1 MVPTPAALGE
11 APSLRDPCI
20 RAAAVLYCICNLRA
34 CLCRKT
40 GRWAGRR
47 VGMLMGEF
55 KQEILRINN
64 KVNMEVFGQGL
75 LSQQA
80 YVLQDKVLIVA
91 KNRRVAV
98 LRQMEGDESV
108 REAVET
114 MDRALIVRFKQ
125 RFIQM
130 VREELGIEVLS
141 HMKDYDPKLEIS
153 TSVSVFGR
161 PVEEMLPGLSARED
175 RKAEREDK
183 IDN

>member
-1 MVPTPAALGE
+1 
-11 APSLRDPCI
+11 
-20 RAAAVLYCICNLRA
+20 
-34 CLCRKT
+34 
-40 GRWAGRR
+40 
-47 VGMLMGEF
+47 MLMGEF

-91 KNRRVAV
+91 KNHRVAV

-130 VREELGIEVLS
+130 AGEELGVEVLS

-153 TSVSVFGR
+153 TSVSVFDR
-161 PVEEMLPGLSARED
+161 PVEELLPCLSPRD
-175 RKAEREDK
+175 GRRAEQKEEG
-183 IDN
+183 NN

>member
-1 MVPTPAALGE
+1 
-11 APSLRDPCI
+11 
-20 RAAAVLYCICNLRA
+20 
-34 CLCRKT
+34 
-40 GRWAGRR
+40 
-47 VGMLMGEF
+47 MLMGEF

-114 MDRALIVRFKQ
+114 MDRALIIRFKQ
-125 RFIQM
+125 RFIQV
-130 VREELGIEVLS
+130 VREELDLEVLS

-153 TSVSVFGR
+153 TSVSVFDR
-161 PVEEMLPGLSARED
+161 NVEEILPGLLSKED
-175 RKAEREDK
+175 RRAELKEEA
-183 IDN
+183 NN